1 MIEKYLYFTKARIF
15 VILLTIASLVGVV
28 IQLGEVSNLQDAI
41 FNLLITFSLTV
52 ILAWLEGEWVQ
63 HPPKDTREIIEYNGA
78 NFSLTNAIGKATYDK
93 DGNELGLCTG
103 AYFTKD
109 VIRLMVG
116 GHLYDVNE
124 VYFEVDEYDEQ

>member
-1 MIEKYLYFTKARIF
+1 MIERFLYFTKMRVF
-15 VILLTIASLVGVV
+15 VILLTIASLVGVA
-28 IQLGEVSNLQDAI
+28 IQLGEASNLQDAI
-41 FNLLITFSLTV
+41 LNFLITFSLTV

-78 NFSLTNAIGKATYDK
+78 NFSLTNAIGKVTYDK

-109 VIRLMVG
+109 PIRLMVG

-124 VYFEVDEYDEQ
+124 VYFEVDEYDE

>member
-1 MIEKYLYFTKARIF
+1 MIERYLYFTKARVF
-15 VILLTIASLVGVV
+15 VILLTIASLVGVG
-28 IQLGEVSNLQDAI
+28 IQLGTVSNLQDAI
-41 FNLLITFSLTV
+41 LNFLITFSLTV

-63 HPPKDTREIIEYNGA
+63 HPPKDTREIIEYNGV
-78 NFSLTNAIGKATYDK
+78 NFSLTNAIGKVAYDK

-109 VIRLMVG
+109 AIRLMVDG
-116 GHLYDVNE
+116 RLYDINE